1 MRTEPIVNCEICG
14 KVVAGDNSDSWAGL
28 LPMPSVPPTKDEL
41 EKNPKLKRP
50 KYSITH
56 SDLCTP
62 CVDVLGDWIQE
73 KRAVAKS

>member
-1 MRTEPIVNCEICG
+1 MRTVAIVNCDLCG
-14 KVVAGDNSDSWAGL
+14 KAVTGDNSDSWAGK
-28 LPMPSVPPTKDEL
+28 LPFPSVPPTKEEL
-41 EKNPKLKRP
+41 KKNPKLKRA

-73 KRAVAKS
+73 KRGTAKS